1 MVCNFACDAGNHEC
15 GWWLDTAA
23 SSVINYLSV
32 HCRTNERGMVKM
44 KINKLVK
51 EINSSFLDLKA
62 IKRDD
67 GILISSSND
76 DELLLVPEKATN
88 FMDVYFYV
96 DNQGKYFANAD
107 REKLSA
113 LIEEFLET
121 PVKERFPGKKYRLV
135 AMRYVE
141 GPVAIK
147 QYVTDLQASG
157 DYMAFC
163 FGSKENAVKWTDK
176 ELRNMSQWFPQK
188 AIDAMKEPVEE

>member
-1 MVCNFACDAGNHEC
+1 MQIKEF
-15 GWWLDTAA
+15 
-23 SSVINYLSV
+23 
-32 HCRTNERGMVKM
+32 
-44 KINKLVK
+44 INKANHND
-51 EINSSFLDLKA
+51 EIVVNRCDSLIRVYDNENDLLFRIPLD
-62 IKRDD
+62 
-67 GILISSSND
+67 
-76 DELLLVPEKATN
+76 ATN
-88 FMDVYFYV
+88 FLGIDWFTSAN
-96 DNQGKYFANAD
+96 DFISKETSKY
-107 REKLSA
+107 LSA

-135 AMRYVE
+135 TMRYIE

-157 DYMAFC
+157 DYMTFC

>member
-1 MVCNFACDAGNHEC
+1 MV
-15 GWWLDTAA
+15 
-23 SSVINYLSV
+23 V
-32 HCRTNERGMVKM
+32 M
-44 KINKLVK
+44 KIDELANSVRA
-51 EINSSFLDLKA
+51 INSSTDAYKYSSEIKVVYNSFTIVNIPYDAKNMFDCLFVNHDVEVPTYIKAQLTRIINKFLRTP
-62 IKRDD
+62 IKDR
-67 GILISSSND
+67 S
-76 DELLLVPEKATN
+76 PE
-88 FMDVYFYV
+88 
-96 DNQGKYFANAD
+96 
-107 REKLSA
+107 
-113 LIEEFLET
+113 
-121 PVKERFPGKKYRLV
+121 KKYRLM

>member
-1 MVCNFACDAGNHEC
+1 MRINEFIKKVNRNDRMEAEEVDGVITIYNDSDHE
-15 GWWLDTAA
+15 
-23 SSVINYLSV
+23 VIDIPN
-32 HCRTNERGMVKM
+32 G
-44 KINKLVK
+44 
-51 EINSSFLDLKA
+51 
-62 IKRDD
+62 
-67 GILISSSND
+67 
-76 DELLLVPEKATN
+76 ATN
-88 FMDVYFYV
+88 LLEIDFIESYSRYNF
-96 DNQGKYFANAD
+96 GKPS
-107 REKLSA
+107 REYLSA

-121 PVKERFPGKKYRLV
+121 PIDERFPEKKYRLM

-141 GPVAIK
+141 VPVAIK